1 MAIKGFCGSARVLS
15 RQRFL
20 LRLGTC
26 AGGRLAVQQKTDRT
40 CRFAVIDKNRNADV
54 SITAIIP
61 LYNGAKFIELAI
73 RSVLSQTLQP
83 DELIVVDDGS
93 TDEGP
98 STVERLAN
106 ENPLIRLLH
115 KPNSGQSSARNFGVR
130 HSKSNLIA
138 LLDQDDVWY
147 PHHLERL
154 SGPFRKRPGIRLG
167 WVWSDLDEV
176 DQTGGLVSRRLLR
189 RLGRNQPKTTL
200 EQCLKENMFILPS
213 ASLIDREAFEKVM
226 GFDEKLSGYEDDDFF
241 LRLFWAGYENIFLD
255 EPLSQWRIHRSS
267 SSHTAR
273 MGISGIAYSQ
283 KLLDNFHDVEAF
295 HGDFVRKCIAPR
307 FVKTMLAEYY
317 RAVNRKDFATAELA
331 IDSIAA
337 LMPYLRWQTRIILWP
352 LTSLHSLKILRL
364 TAAAVPQDRLRALGR
379 LVFH

>member
-1 MAIKGFCGSARVLS
+1 
-15 RQRFL
+15 
-20 LRLGTC
+20 
-26 AGGRLAVQQKTDRT
+26 VQQKTDRA

-54 SITAIIP
+54 SIAAVIP

-98 STVERLAN
+98 SIVERLAN

-115 KPNSGQSSARNFGVR
+115 KPNGGQSSARNFGVR
-130 HSKSNLIA
+130 HAKNNLIA

-147 PHHLERL
+147 AHHLERL
-154 SGPFRKRPGIRLG
+154 AGPFRQRRGIPLG
-167 WVWSDLDEV
+167 WVYSDLDEI
-176 DQTGGLVSRRLLR
+176 DETGGLISRRLLR
-189 RLGRNQPKTTL
+189 ILGKNQANTTL

-213 ASLIDREAFEKVM
+213 ASLIDREAFEKVG
-226 GFDEKLSGYEDDDFF
+226 GFDERLSGYEDDDLF
-241 LRLFWAGYENIFLD
+241 LRLFRAGYDNIFID
-255 EPLSQWRIHRSS
+255 EPLSQWRIHRAS

-283 KLLDNFHDVEAF
+283 KLLGNFHDVKAF
-295 HGDFVRKCIAPR
+295 HGDFVHKCIAPR

-317 RAVNRKDFATAELA
+317 RAVNRKDFATAQLA

-337 LMPYLRWQTRIILWP
+337 LMPYLRLQTRIILWP
-352 LTSLHSLKILRL
+352 VTYLHSLKILRL